1 MVRAASA
8 RTDWFRGIQAVKV
21 GPADKV
27 PAEDAGE
34 RAAEQ
39 AGQADLVDPAE
50 AVAASAEHLAECL
63 EAEEEVAL
71 VAAGAED

>member
-8 RTDWFRGIQAVKV
+8 RTDWSPEIPLVK
-21 GPADKV
+21 ADPVDRV

-39 AGQADLVDPAE
+39 AGQEASVDPAE
-50 AVAASAEHLAECL
+50 AEASAEHLAECL
-63 EAEEEVAL
+63 EAEEV
-71 VAAGAED
+71 VVAGAED

>member
-39 AGQADLVDPAE
+39 AGQEASVDPAE
-50 AVAASAEHLAECL
+50 AEASAEHLAECL
-63 EAEEEVAL
+63 EAQEEV
-71 VAAGAED
+71 VVAGAED